1 MIKAFHLKFGL
12 ENKYNVLKF
21 NIITL
26 ESKDNRRIRDI
37 FPDGVEIK
45 AIQFNNPPYIFGKK
59 VEVHIS
65 YTEKYIQHW
74 IFDIGL
80 LNSIKYIIKKSE
92 SLHQRKVKKLT
103 IGKKKITRNDER
115 CLSEIG
121 IKGNFSCLI
130 EFEKINNK

>member
-1 MIKAFHLKFGL
+1 MLLYNGL
-12 ENKYNVLKF
+12 
-21 NIITL
+21 TL
-26 ESKDNRRIRDI
+26 ESNDNRRIRDI
-37 FPDGVEIK
+37 FPDGVKII
-45 AIQFNNPPYIFGKK
+45 AFQFNNPPYIFGKK

-80 LNSIKYIIKKSE
+80 LNSIKYIIKKPE
-92 SLHQRKVKKLT
+92 SFYHRKVKKLT